1 MDHDHS
7 LSTRR
12 IEAFSDGVFAIIV
25 TLLVLDLKIP
35 DIVVAMTNTVAI
47 NVLVHL
53 IPQFLSFVLSFFI
66 VCIFWV
72 NHHHFFYSL
81 KKSYRKLLWLNNLLL
96 FWLCFIPFPTAF
108 LGRFPTNEIAVLLF
122 GLVLFFAGGS
132 FSLMIH
138 YAMFGGNLVDEH
150 ISMDERIT
158 AQRRSYW
165 GVGLYAVSILLAPF
179 SVYLSLI
186 IFFFVP
192 LYYFVPRR
200 IQFS

>member
-1 MDHDHS
+1 MNHS
-7 LSTRR
+7 HQLTTRR
-12 IEAFSDGVFAIIV
+12 IEAFSDGIFGLVA
-25 TLLVLDLKIP
+25 TLLVLDLRLP
-35 DIVVAMTNTVAI
+35 DAIKLMTNKIALNT
-47 NVLVHL
+47 LFHL
-53 IPQFLSFVLSFFI
+53 APQFLSFSLSFFI
-66 VCIFWV
+66 VSIFWV
-72 NHHHFFYSL
+72 NHHQFFYSL
-81 KKSYRKLLWLNNLLL
+81 KKADRKLLWLNNLLL

-122 GLVLFFAGGS
+122 GSVLFFAGGS

-138 YAMFGGNLVDEH
+138 YAMFRGNLIDEH
-150 ISMDERIT
+150 IGMNERRV